1 MSKHDETAPG
11 EAELIAAAEGELTY
25 VDTGESEAE
34 LLAELP
40 PVAEDVDDMLVV
52 TSLRIPLS
60 VHRRLREYAEAHGTR
75 PSVLIRQ
82 WIELHLSTAD
92 EDRPIMLADAM
103 RALAQLRP
111 AERRD
116 AA

>member
-1 MSKHDETAPG
+1 MSSDDTFPG
-11 EAELIAAAEGELTY
+11 ESDLLAAAQDLTY
-25 VDTGESEAE
+25 IDTGESDAE
-34 LLAELP
+34 LLAQLP
-40 PVAEDVDDMLVV
+40 RAGGATDVDDGDLVV
-52 TSLRIPLS
+52 TSLRIPLGLQ
-60 VHRRLREYAEAHGTR
+60 RRLKEYAEAHDTR

-92 EDRPIMLADAM
+92 EDRPILLADAM

-111 AERRD
+111 AQRD